1 MYQIAEANEYLVIT
15 GAGIEDVRIVKKAW
29 IWPLQKC
36 ARISVVPQDFPM
48 DLHAMT
54 MEKLQFALPAVFT
67 VSSSNALSRC
77 RVSSRWTGDQLCD
90 LLFLILV

>member
-1 MYQIAEANEYLVIT
+1 MVYRIAEANEYLVIT

-29 IWPLQKC
+29 VWPLQRC
-36 ARISVVPQDFPM
+36 ARISVLPQDFSM

-67 VSSSNALSRC
+67 IGPQNEMEALKVRLTSRAL
-77 RVSSRWTGDQLCD
+77 RAS
-90 LLFLILV
+90 FLTPR

>member
-1 MYQIAEANEYLVIT
+1 MYQVAEANEYLVIT

-29 IWPLQKC
+29 VWPFQKY

-67 VSSSNALSRC
+67 VSTSK
-77 RVSSRWTGDQLCD
+77 VPP
-90 LLFLILV
+90 